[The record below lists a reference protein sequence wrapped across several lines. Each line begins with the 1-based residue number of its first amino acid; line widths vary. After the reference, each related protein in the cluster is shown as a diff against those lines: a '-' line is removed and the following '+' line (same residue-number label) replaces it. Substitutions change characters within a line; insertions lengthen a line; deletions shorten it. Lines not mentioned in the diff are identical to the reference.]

1 MIETSTTVSTNIKS
15 PVCSL
20 LAVGRL
26 NANLSV
32 VVLLCSL
39 FVGCGPQ
46 AGNPRP
52 LDRTLAMDSMKLF
65 LETWRDQGSPDS
77 LKDRSPSVVVNDAD
91 WDSGNKLLAFE
102 IPTSGDDDGSN
113 LYLDVK
119 LTLKDETGEQRDKT
133 IRYVIGTKPLVSI
146 FRDN

>member
-1 MIETSTTVSTNIKS
+1 MIETSTTMSTNARS
-15 PVCSL
+15 PVRSL
-20 LAVGRL
+20 LAMVRL
-26 NANLSV
+26 NAYLSV
-32 VVLLCSL
+32 VFLLCSI
-39 FVGCGPQ
+39 FVGCGPR

-65 LETWRDQGSPDS
+65 LETWRDQGTAES
-77 LKDRSPSVVVNDAD
+77 LKDRSPSVVVKDAD
-91 WDSGNKLLAFE
+91 WDLGHKLLAFE